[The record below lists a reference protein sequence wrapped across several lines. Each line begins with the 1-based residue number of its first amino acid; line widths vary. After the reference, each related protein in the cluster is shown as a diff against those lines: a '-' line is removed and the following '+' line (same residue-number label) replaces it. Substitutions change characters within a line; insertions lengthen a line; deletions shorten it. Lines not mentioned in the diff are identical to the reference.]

1 MKQRSEPPKH
11 HILILT
17 LFVAITTTFRGCEPP
32 EEMDSSDPV
41 SVSQEKPSQWKLLEN
56 ATVVSLPDDTVDS
69 ELEEAMAEARNTAF
83 GQSETWRNTRP
94 ELQDR
99 WAIKWAAPTAEDRV
113 EYVWV
118 RPVSW
123 TRHRIEGILA
133 NSPQNEL
140 ACAKTL
146 GEPVSFPA
154 AQLADWLHFQTENF
168 EGPYEGGFTV
178 SILNERFGSTAPP
191 TGQTG
196 K

>member
-1 MKQRSEPPKH
+1 MKQPADTPKLY
-11 HILILT
+11 ILLIA
-17 LFVAITTTFRGCEPP
+17 LFAAISTSFRGCEPL
-32 EEMDSSDPV
+32 EESETSDPV

-56 ATVVSLPDDTVDS
+56 ATVVSLPDDTIDS

-123 TRHRIEGILA
+123 TRHRIEKILA

-178 SILNERFGSTAPP
+178 SILNERFGSSAPQ